1 MMLDTQAF
9 ARDGIVFP
17 AGALQIDDG
26 RARYE
31 AFQAR
36 SNETRGKD
44 TIIKPHLVSA
54 WIDGIARAP
63 EIVKRVK
70 ALLGP
75 DIVLWE
81 SDWAVKRAGTG
92 DYVPWHQD
100 SPYWNLS
107 TDDVVTVWIAME
119 DVNPE
124 NGAMEVVPGSHV
136 QGRIGEV
143 DAAGNLFGAY
153 TEGQRTTD
161 ENCLFPFAH
170 LTEDEGR
177 GAIPVTLN
185 AGEYSIHHVN
195 LVHGGGPNKSDK
207 DRIGLGLRY
216 MTADTRY
223 LGEVDS
229 VTAIHGNCERDH
241 FVFEDRPDG
250 EFTEKGLSALAHA
263 LAFPS
268 GFGEAKRKR

>member
-1 MMLDTQAF
+1 MIDTQAF

-17 AGALQIDDG
+17 AGVLDVQDG

-31 AFQAR
+31 EFQAR

-44 TIIKPHLVSA
+44 TLIKPHLLSR
-54 WIDGIARAP
+54 WLDDIARTP
-63 EIVKRVK
+63 EIVDRVE
-70 ALLGP
+70 AILGP
-75 DIVLWE
+75 NIVLWE

-119 DVNPE
+119 DVTPE
-124 NGAMEVVPGSHV
+124 NGAMEVVPGSHA

-143 DAAGNLFGAY
+143 DAVGNLYGAY
-153 TEGQRTTD
+153 ADGQRTTD

-170 LTEDEGR
+170 LTEDDGR
-177 GAIPVTLN
+177 GAIPVTLK

-195 LVHGGGPNKSDK
+195 LVHGGGPNGSDK

-223 LGEVDS
+223 IGEVDS
-229 VTAIHGNCERDH
+229 VTAIRGDCAREH
-241 FVFEDRPDG
+241 FVLEDRPDG
-250 EFTEKGLSALAHA
+250 DFTETSLANLAHA
-263 LAFPS
+263 LDFPS